1 MKPLL
6 EEKEHLEN
14 GTHPDFVVGLKKL
27 ETEYEEELGKIAN
40 REMVRPHKQ
49 GDPKSERDPGDPL
62 FGIRDPKWVP
72 NPFQDSGWPHLQQNF
87 FILKGSNQMNKMSKK
102 IFIQKIKIFE

>member
-40 REMVRPHKQ
+40 REMVRPHNQ
-49 GDPKSERDPGDPL
+49 DHRSARWGGEGTSDLVVPPPK
-62 FGIRDPKWVP
+62 KTT
-72 NPFQDSGWPHLQQNF
+72 F
-87 FILKGSNQMNKMSKK
+87 F
-102 IFIQKIKIFE
+102 F